1 MLLKRSRLNLSTSC
15 GSLRSLK
22 DSRPTTKKGANI
34 LMRPINCHF
43 YHTLKSTLMTTFT
56 SKALTTCT
64 QGHPLGGPKGK
75 GVTGQLPGPGPAL
88 LHTNLSAITPTLV
101 PGQELPS
108 LGRVGVGCW
117 AGEAMGGGMHSQQE
131 ELRGSVTQALKGFSG
146 WGPGSW
152 SPGTPDEGSKGTGAH
167 REESRSTR
175 AHCEG
180 SWGTNDP
187 GEGSKNTGA
196 PLRA

>member
-108 LGRVGVGCW
+108 LGRVGGRLL
-117 AGEAMGGGMHSQQE
+117 G
-131 ELRGSVTQALKGFSG
+131 RGSHGRGHALPSG
-146 WGPGSW
+146 GTKRICHSGPERVFRLGSW
-152 SPGTPDEGSKGTGAH
+152 LL
-167 REESRSTR
+167 ESRNPR
-175 AHCEG
+175 
-180 SWGTNDP
+180 
-187 GEGSKNTGA
+187 
-196 PLRA
+196 